1 MKNVFLHTLYAV
13 AMAAI
18 VSSCVEAVQEDA
30 PAELLTPSISVGQST
45 SGDSFTVEWTSVP
58 NAVSYAYSLNGASE
72 VSTAELSVTFQ
83 DMEPGSYNVRVK
95 ALAPDGGAYL
105 DSQWGSCDFEL
116 VAGAGADSDQ
126 ERLGKPELKAE
137 NVTWDSFSV
146 SWSAVEGAGEYVY
159 SLNGGEEIT
168 TSATEVEFT
177 GLEAGDYRVRVKAT
191 EGGAMADSYWAAIT
205 VTVYSQDEDF
215 SLDKPV
221 LRVENQTE
229 TSFTVAWNVVE
240 NASYY
245 MYRLSGGDP
254 VQTYNT
260 SVDFTDCT
268 PGDYTVEVKAVPAE
282 GTVYKDSEWASI
294 TVILEDPA
302 APEDNKLATP
312 ELEVTTG
319 SMSFVVEW
327 NSVENAE
334 TYVYTLMVNGTD
346 GEKTDTEGS
355 TRIEFSDMQEG
366 EYVIR
371 VQAKAAEDSEY
382 IDSGWAEESFTL
394 NGTQDGIPLEIPN
407 LSVTYLEGH
416 DIRAYWNPVAN
427 AERYVYRIDGE
438 GENEVH
444 GFDFDRD
451 LNEYFIL
458 LGFGYPG
465 NYLLEVRALA
475 EEGSGY
481 VDSEWASY
489 NVTFLDFRGTYTFTS
504 EEGSSNYTIYYE
516 PSDSKYFIQTD
527 FAQDPFVAR
536 RIGDTLKVSVNP
548 VQVDVGVEYGG
559 IVDVVLCAYHT
570 DSEDGQLYL
579 WPDEESVW
587 SFDESGVTL
596 VNGLFIGF
604 EDVIDNEGWYSWQ
617 NSKILPGTRIS
628 KNSSSSAPAA
638 VLSAPGAVKPS
649 VLHNVAR

>member
-1 MKNVFLHTLYAV
+1 MKNVFLHTMYAV

-146 SWSAVEGAGEYVY
+146 VWSAVEGAGEYVY

-191 EGGAMADSYWAAIT
+191 EGGALADSYWAAIT

-245 MYRLSGGDP
+245 MYRLNGAEP
-254 VQTYNT
+254 IQTYST
-260 SVDFTDCT
+260 SVDFTDCG
-268 PGDYTVEVKAVPAE
+268 PGDYIVEVKAVPAE

-302 APEDNKLATP
+302 DPEDPDDP
-312 ELEVTTG
+312 ENPENPDELDITG
-319 SMSFVVEW
+319 YYLLS
-327 NSVENAE
+327 
-334 TYVYTLMVNGTD
+334 D
-346 GEKTDTEGS
+346 GEYEYEYYIEQAGS
-355 TRIEFSDMQEG
+355 TVYYI
-366 EYVIR
+366 YV
-371 VQAKAAEDSEY
+371 
-382 IDSGWAEESFTL
+382 
-394 NGTQDGIPLEIPN
+394 P
-407 LSVTYLEGH
+407 
-416 DIRAYWNPVAN
+416 
-427 AERYVYRIDGE
+427 
-438 GENEVH
+438 
-444 GFDFDRD
+444 
-451 LNEYFIL
+451 
-458 LGFGYPG
+458 
-465 NYLLEVRALA
+465 
-475 EEGSGY
+475 
-481 VDSEWASY
+481 
-489 NVTFLDFRGTYTFTS
+489 FTS
-504 EEGSSNYTIYYE
+504 
-516 PSDSKYFIQTD
+516 
-527 FAQDPFVAR
+527 DPFRAVRSGNTLQVAWE
-536 RIGDTLKVSVNP
+536 P
-548 VQVDVGVEYGG
+548 VPTDLSADGYG
-559 IVDVVLCAYHT
+559 IVDVYMCAYHPDNSDPANET
-570 DSEDGQLYL
+570 YYL
-579 WPDEESVW
+579 WPGEEPVW
-587 SFDESGVTL
+587 EFDAGGVTL
-596 VNGLFIGF
+596 VNGTFIGF
-604 EDVIDNEGWYSWQ
+604 INPNNDGWLNWTGSAL
-617 NSKILPGTRIS
+617 KAGTYGE
-628 KNSSSSAPAA
+628 KLDSSSAPAA